1 MTGRL
6 PDPADTENYKRIP
19 FQFTEECNTNQ
30 NLIPFNFI
38 NFNFIFPTVSS
49 KNVFLRLPDA
59 FSPTE
64 RMILQASGNLQR
76 ILSAYYNVPSH
87 VKIIKND
94 VVQSTEIPHMQF
106 ERKIEMYF
114 EDKFAY
120 DAESILLVKD
130 SNVLELIEK
139 HKYGLGQIF
148 G

>member
-1 MTGRL
+1 
-6 PDPADTENYKRIP
+6 
-19 FQFTEECNTNQ
+19 
-30 NLIPFNFI
+30 
-38 NFNFIFPTVSS
+38 VSS

-94 VVQSTEIPHMQF
+94 VVASTDIPHMRF

-114 EDKFAY
+114 EEKFAY

>member
-1 MTGRL
+1 M
-6 PDPADTENYKRIP
+6 
-19 FQFTEECNTNQ
+19 
-30 NLIPFNFI
+30 
-38 NFNFIFPTVSS
+38 SS

-59 FSPTE
+59 FSPLE
-64 RMILQASGNLQR
+64 RMLIQATGNLQR

-94 VVQSTEIPHMQF
+94 VVPSTEIPHMQF
-106 ERKIEMYF
+106 ERKIVMYF
-114 EDKFAY
+114 EDKLAY
-120 DAESILLVKD
+120 EADSILTVKD